1 MLEWFQHVM
10 NSWQYI
16 FVYGLTDWLTDNF
29 TAPLLGRAGPMGAY
43 LNNGLNFAA
52 KQAVPAT
59 SYFSGIGGSVMG
71 MFGKKP

>member
-1 MLEWFQHVM
+1 M

-29 TAPLLGRAGPMGAY
+29 SSPLLGRVGPMGAY
-43 LNNGLNFAA
+43 LNSGLNFAA

-59 SYFSGIGGSVMG
+59 SYFTGMGSSFTG
-71 MFGKKP
+71 MFGTKKT